1 MAFVPPVID
10 FNFKISGDQE
20 IARRFA
26 MAGSSVKGAV
36 RSTLKYLAQTVAI
49 RAQSRVPRKTGKLAT
64 RIGYRFTMGRSGISK
79 DQGDRVVIRSDIGA
93 RGFEKAKSYAIEM
106 GQLGRRKEVSAHNRI
121 QGGRGWR
128 LASYKYT
135 HTSVIGSTIKSRR
148 FLGMRTMGGVAVKAY
163 TRRFANK
170 ANPFLGPAA
179 EESRSEIEQAL
190 MVALPRRLARI
201 MQTGEAAP

>member
-26 MAGSSVKGAV
+26 MAGSSVKAMV
-36 RSTLKYLAQTVAI
+36 RDTLKVLALQVRD
-49 RAQSRVPRKTGKLAT
+49 RARSLAPRDTGRLAT
-64 RIGYRFTMGRSGISK
+64 RIGYRFTMGRSGVSK
-79 DQGDRVVIRSDIGA
+79 DKGDRVVVRADIGTK
-93 RGFEKAKSYAIEM
+93 GFEKAKSYAVEM
-106 GQLGRRKEVSAHNRI
+106 GQLGRRKKVQAYQRRKPRTGIRH
-121 QGGRGWR
+121 
-128 LASYKYT
+128 
-135 HTSVIGSTIKSRR
+135 SVGSGSMTQV
-148 FLGMRTMGGVAVKAY
+148 GAY

-170 ANPFLGPAA
+170 AQPFLGPAG
-179 EESRSEIEQAL
+179 EQSRPDIEQAL